1 MATLSKDLIAR
12 RLVPSA
18 VIAASRV
25 TLPARLAAGVRRRS
39 GRRGQV
45 ELFFAFDDPCSAVA
59 VVDLAR
65 RTAGRQVDLAMMPVV
80 RRGMRA
86 DPAASLKREYAIT
99 DARRLAAHLGFAL
112 ARSEPLDAQST
123 AFLAEWVASREQ
135 PGPALTSF
143 CVRAMSELWFGS
155 GAPVSREAMASI
167 WRDEFGTLAPT
178 VRRGAAVR
186 FDEARMA
193 RRGPYETPAAWC
205 SGRWFFAQDR
215 PAALMAWLDEL
226 GWTASS

>member
-39 GRRGQV
+39 GRRGLI

-65 RTAGRQVDLAMMPVV
+65 RTAGRQVDLVMMPVV
-80 RRGMRA
+80 RRGISR
-86 DPAASLKREYAIT
+86 DPAVSLKREYAIT
-99 DARRLAAHLGFAL
+99 DARRLAVHLGLAL
-112 ARSEPLDAQST
+112 SRSEPLDPQST
-123 AFLAEWVASREQ
+123 AFLAEWVALWEQ

-143 CVRAMSELWFGS
+143 CVRAMSELWFGPE
-155 GAPVSREAMASI
+155 APASRDDLASI
-167 WRDEFGTLAPT
+167 WRDELGTLPPT
-178 VRRGAAVR
+178 GRGGAAVR

-215 PAALMAWLDEL
+215 PVALMEWLDEL